1 MSAEAQNNE
10 KSLQAKKYLENTV
23 VPVLTSA
30 LTQLCIAE
38 PEDPFTWLAQWLV
51 ENHPTKPSKAEWA
64 ESLVL
69 KLQQGN
75 FFGEIALLSG
85 KPRQATV
92 RAVGQVTLLVIGR
105 DAFQRLCG
113 NLFEILR
120 RNMSAYSTME
130 LPPED
135 ETPKPPEEP
144 APAAQEDE
152 GGDDAEEETTNAAE
166 EDKPKRAPRGRRT
179 NVFVE
184 AVELDENWEPPQ
196 YAKEDAEAQRLQEYI
211 GKTALLAYLDEKAKK
226 TVIGAFQKKTCSKD
240 EEVIKQGEDGDYYY
254 ILDSGHTD
262 VYIKKGDD
270 PEVKVFE
277 YSAGGAFGE
286 LALLH
291 GEPRLATVRCTED
304 CVLWALDRDTFRKI
318 MMSTGKQDMSQRV
331 EFLSQVALLEELMPF
346 ERFRLAEAMELRKVE
361 DGTDIVKEGDPGS
374 EFFIIQSG
382 NCHCFKKTLK
392 F

>member
-1 MSAEAQNNE
+1 MSGDAQNE
-10 KSLQAKKYLENTV
+10 KSLQAKKYLENSV
-23 VPVLTSA
+23 VPVLTQA
-30 LTQLCIAE
+30 LTQMCITE

-69 KLQQGN
+69 KLQQGS

-120 RNMSAYSTME
+120 RNMSAYSTLE
-130 LPPED
+130 LPPE
-135 ETPKPPEEP
+135 EEAPKTEEAAPEEEAGAAVEEAPAEEEEP
-144 APAAQEDE
+144 A
-152 GGDDAEEETTNAAE
+152 EEVA
-166 EDKPKRAPRGRRT
+166 PKRAARGRRT

-184 AVELDENWEPPQ
+184 AVELDDDWEPPQ
-196 YAKEDAEAQRLQEYI
+196 HEKEDAEGKRLEEYI

-226 TVIGAFQKKTCSKD
+226 TVIGAFQKKQCAKD
-240 EEVIKQGEDGDYYY
+240 EDVIKQGEDGDYYY

-270 PEVKVFE
+270 PEIKVFE

-331 EFLSQVALLEELMPF
+331 EFLSQVSLLEELMPF

-361 DGTDIVKEGDPGS
+361 DGTEIVKEGDPGS
-374 EFFIIQSG
+374 EFYIIQSG
-382 NCHCFKKTLK
+382 VCHCFKKTLK

>member
-1 MSAEAQNNE
+1 MSGDPQNNE
-10 KSLQAKKYLENTV
+10 KSLLAKRYLEGTV
-23 VPVLTSA
+23 VPVLTQA
-30 LTQLCIAE
+30 LTQMCITE
-38 PEDPFTWLAQWLV
+38 PDDPFTWLAQWLV

-130 LPPED
+130 LPEE
-135 ETPKPPEEP
+135 ETLKPAEEP
-144 APAAQEDE
+144 AK
-152 GGDDAEEETTNAAE
+152 EEEEAAE
-166 EDKPKRAPRGRRT
+166 EPEEEEAPVEEAPKRAPRGRRT

-184 AVELDENWEPPQ
+184 AVELDDNWVPPQ
-196 YAKEDAEAQRLQEYI
+196 YEKEDAEAKRLEEYI
-211 GKTALLAYLDEKAKK
+211 GKTALLAYLDDSAKK
-226 TVIGAFQKKTCSKD
+226 TVIGAFQKKVCSKD
-240 EEVIKQGEDGDYYY
+240 DAVITQGEDGDYYY

-262 VYIKKGDD
+262 VFIKKGDD
-270 PEVKVFE
+270 PEIKVFE

-331 EFLSQVALLEELMPF
+331 EFLSKVSLLEELMPF

-361 DGTDIVKEGDPGS
+361 DGTEIVKEGESGS

>member
-1 MSAEAQNNE
+1 MSDSASNE
-10 KSLQAKKYLENTV
+10 KSALAKQYLESTV
-23 VPVLTSA
+23 VPVLTQA
-30 LTQLCIAE
+30 LTQMCVQE
-38 PEDPFTWLAQWLV
+38 PSDPFTWLAQWLV

-69 KLQQGN
+69 KLTAGD

-92 RAVGQVTLLVIGR
+92 KAVGAVTVLVIDR
-105 DAFQRLCG
+105 DGFQRLCG

-130 LPPED
+130 LPEEEVAAPEPVKA
-135 ETPKPPEEP
+135 EAEATEE
-144 APAAQEDE
+144 AE
-152 GGDDAEEETTNAAE
+152 GGDDAAEDEKAAAAAA
-166 EDKPKRAPRGRRT
+166 KRGKRRT

-184 AVELDENWEPPQ
+184 AVVLEDDWVAPTFDKTDDE
-196 YAKEDAEAQRLQEYI
+196 KSRLEGYI
-211 GKTALLAYLDEKAKK
+211 AKTALLAYLDAKARE
-226 TVIGAFQKKTCSKD
+226 TVIGAFQKKTCGKD

-262 VYIKKGDD
+262 VFIKKGED

-331 EFLSQVALLEELMPF
+331 EFLNKVSLLAELMPF
-346 ERFRLAEAMELRKVE
+346 ERFRLAEAMRVKNYE
-361 DGTDIVKEGDPGS
+361 DGDAIVTEGEPGS